1 MITIGIDIGS
11 TATKSVMLNDKREVL
26 ASDVVLTG
34 GNNVKSADLTLN
46 NLLKKTNLERGDID
60 KIVATGYG
68 RDNVNADKAISE
80 ITCHAK
86 GMFFTN
92 PNIRTI
98 LDIGGQ
104 DSKAIS
110 IDEEGN
116 VLNFLMNDKCAAG
129 CGRFLEIIARS
140 LNVKLEEMSS
150 LSEQATDLIRITSM
164 CSVFAETE
172 VVSLVAS
179 GCTVPNI
186 LKGIHNSI
194 AERTISLMLSVGIV
208 DQIGMSGG
216 VAKNKEVIR
225 ALEKNLNKTIS
236 VPDEPQIIGALGAAC
251 IGQTLC

>member
-1 MITIGIDIGS
+1 MYSIGIDIGS
-11 TATKSVMLNDKREVL
+11 TATKSVMLNDKKEIL
-26 ASDVVLTG
+26 AYDVVLTG
-34 GNNVKSADLTLN
+34 GNNVNSAELTLS
-46 NLLKKTNLERGDID
+46 NLLTKTNMERKDIS

-68 RDNVNADKAISE
+68 RENVNADKAISE

-86 GMFFTN
+86 GMFFIN

-116 VLNFLMNDKCAAG
+116 VINFLMNDKCAAG
-129 CGRFLEIIARS
+129 CGRFLEIIART
-140 LNVKLEEMSS
+140 LNVKMEEMSS
-150 LSEQATDLIRITSM
+150 LSEQATGLVRITSM

-179 GCTVPNI
+179 GCPVPNI

-208 DQIGMSGG
+208 DEVGMSGG

-225 ALEKNLNKTIS
+225 ALEKNLNKKIS
-236 VPDEPQIIGALGAAC
+236 VPDEPQIIGALGAAY
-251 IGQTLC
+251 IGQSLF

>member
-1 MITIGIDIGS
+1 MYSIGIDIGS
-11 TATKSVMLNDKREVL
+11 TATKSVMLNDKKEIL
-26 ASDVVLTG
+26 AYDVVLTG
-34 GNNVKSADLTLN
+34 GNNVKSAELTLS
-46 NLLKKTNLERGDID
+46 NLLTKTNMERKDIS

-68 RDNVNADKAISE
+68 RENVNADKAISE

-86 GMFFTN
+86 GMFFIN

-116 VLNFLMNDKCAAG
+116 VINFLMNDKCAAG
-129 CGRFLEIIARS
+129 CGRFLEIIART
-140 LNVKLEEMSS
+140 LNVKMEEMSS
-150 LSEQATDLIRITSM
+150 LSEQATGLVRITSM

-179 GCTVPNI
+179 GCPVPNI

-208 DQIGMSGG
+208 DEVGMSGG

-225 ALEKNLNKTIS
+225 ALKKNLNKKIS
-236 VPDEPQIIGALGAAC
+236 VPDEPQIIGALGAAY
-251 IGQTLC
+251 IGQSLF